1 MLLCEKLRKVILL
14 FIVSLRGEF
23 GLRILI
29 RFHLLILA
37 SSIAFNFIKY
47 LPLEIFIF
55 TAVFISYVF
64 LNRHMLKHKELLQ
77 FNSDSNSTWA
87 FPHSQ
92 IARRTAFYVHLV
104 LVLVGL
110 FATMPILLLM
120 SNIPFPDNGAP
131 EAGVTLGFWFFS
143 ILEIWG

>member
-1 MLLCEKLRKVILL
+1 
-14 FIVSLRGEF
+14 
-23 GLRILI
+23 
-29 RFHLLILA
+29 
-37 SSIAFNFIKY
+37 
-47 LPLEIFIF
+47 
-55 TAVFISYVF
+55 
-64 LNRHMLKHKELLQ
+64 MLKHKELLQ

-104 LVLVGL
+104 LALVGL

-131 EAGVTLGFWFFS
+131 EAGVTLGFWFFYYLGNLGL
-143 ILEIWG
+143 IGLINHTQQKGELHIDF